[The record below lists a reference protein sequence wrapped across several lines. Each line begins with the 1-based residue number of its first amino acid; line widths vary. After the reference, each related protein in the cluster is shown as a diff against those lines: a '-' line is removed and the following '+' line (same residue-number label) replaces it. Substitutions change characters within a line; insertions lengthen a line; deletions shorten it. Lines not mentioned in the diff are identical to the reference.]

1 MTSSD
6 EGGAVRA
13 PRETGGAVGRGR
25 VRRITPARG
34 LGAAAVLGTVA
45 AAVFTLLHTVPG
57 GAPAVRVA
65 SVSTVR
71 TTGVRTTSG
80 PTTGVRTAGV
90 SASPSPGTAWMPGY
104 LTRTFASLAPGTSA
118 ALRAYA
124 PRTTLTGDSSATV
137 RAELTTARGKSAAE
151 LVVEGH
157 TVRARCPAAPG
168 PYDDCAATA
177 ARGGTLVTD
186 RSFKDPVRGTGVS
199 IWTVRWNGPDG
210 QTVALTETAAD
221 AAHQALTTR
230 QAAALVT
237 APEWERAWR
246 SLPARCRFGTM
257 VKPHATGRQSLDG
270 EALTCATSRSVAL
283 RAPSGG

>member
-34 LGAAAVLGTVA
+34 LGAAAVLGAAA

-71 TTGVRTTSG
+71 TTGV
-80 PTTGVRTAGV
+80 PTTGERTAGV

-104 LTRTFASLAPGTSA
+104 LTRTFASLTPGTSA

-246 SLPARCRFGTM
+246 SLPARCRFGAM